1 MIQKKQL
8 FFPTMSRFLLKKIS
22 ADANNTT
29 YVTGSLDSEP
39 VSGEPDVMWQSVV
52 YIADAGQIWTNG
64 ALFMGGSGS
73 GEDGLSAYQLA
84 VLEGY
89 TGTLEEW
96 LESLHGPK
104 GDQGEQ
110 GIQGPQGPQGPQ
122 GQQGAQGAQGVQG
135 IQGPKGDQGEKGDK
149 GDAVI
154 MEFVVDPATGCLM
167 LTQADMDDRMDFE
180 LDENG
185 CFNVILN

>member
-1 MIQKKQL
+1 MIQKKNL
-8 FFPTMSRFLLKKIS
+8 FFPTMSRFLLRKIS
-22 ADANNTT
+22 ANQDNTA
-29 YVTGSLDSEP
+29 YVTGALDETP
-39 VSGEPDVMWQSVV
+39 VLGEPDIMWQSVV

-64 ALFMGGSGS
+64 TLFCGGEG

-84 VLEGY
+84 VLAGF

-96 LESLHGPK
+96 LESLK
-104 GDQGEQ
+104 GAKGEQGEQ

>member
-22 ADANNTT
+22 ADADNTT

-73 GEDGLSAYQLA
+73 GGDGLSAYELA

-96 LESLHGPK
+96 LESLHGP
-104 GDQGEQ
+104 QGAQ

-122 GQQGAQGAQGVQG
+122 GQQGQQGIQGAQGAQGIQG
-135 IQGPKGDQGEKGDK
+135 IQGERGEKGDK

-154 MEFVVDPATGCLM
+154 MQFDVDPETGCLM
-167 LTQADMDDRMDFE
+167 LTQADMDERMDFE